1 MINDYTETEA
11 ERGLDLATFP
21 DKERELL
28 KDATA
33 FEVRTVARLTHPDL
47 ERMIVGHLVGQPID
61 EAKPDISAAEK
72 IVEAQIKTEWFE
84 DRAIGGMFED
94 FMSHYR
100 QKRSLMTVDE
110 AYNKCIIK
118 GQDPNNASNY
128 KNTAVGC
135 HAIAVVRAI
144 DVDILIERMTTHY
157 LMKRQNQIWEKA
169 QKDRNDPA
177 VGPRKSWENMREAC
191 IRDLLDPKGATI
203 KAFDLIKDAPENM
216 DWLRDMKYNPEKY
229 RGMRCGINAI
239 DLKTMGFRP
248 GQLTVFVGYHGGYKT
263 TTMLNVGYGLWENGC
278 NVLYVSLEMEPQ
290 IVQTKLLCRGTKG
303 LISYS
308 RVYNGGLIEPED
320 FDRLQNLAIKMVN
333 NALPSD
339 ERDKAK
345 KEYEEL
351 NSRLQNKTKDTADI
365 VIANKFFEEMGKK
378 KNKFV
383 VATVGQ
389 SEKMK
394 LSQLERWLYE
404 QAAVFKPDV
413 VILDYL
419 DLLQPEV
426 LNPNRLDV
434 GFGDICKMARQMG
447 KNMGFSAIT
456 AAQMKRG
463 AVERLRKTGLDAPE
477 KAQFGTD
484 DISGSG
490 QIGADADN
498 AFVLWRKGQNEVQ
511 LFTIKSRYAAMDN
524 AKGDTLQVDYE
535 SCTIAESNAIL
546 PCTEIMGTKSLGD
559 AMASAAKM
567 SNRPLL
573 GEDIDD
579 NIFSPT
585 GGLDMENPDGTP
597 ALAEDNSPIHDL

>member
-11 ERGLDLATFP
+11 ERGVDIDAFP
-21 DKERELL
+21 ERERELL

-33 FEVRTVARLTHPDL
+33 FEVRTVARLTQPDL
-47 ERMIVGHLVGQPID
+47 ERMIVGCLVGQPVD
-61 EAKPDISAAEK
+61 DAKPDITSAEK
-72 IVEAQIKTEWFE
+72 IVEAQIKSDWFE
-84 DRAIGGMFED
+84 DKAMGGMFDD

-100 QKRSLMTVDE
+100 QKRALMTVDE

-118 GQDPNNASNY
+118 GQDPNLASNY

-135 HAIAVVRAI
+135 HAISIVRAI
-144 DVDILIERMTTHY
+144 DVDILIERMTTHH
-157 LMKRQNQIWEKA
+157 LMRRQNQIWEKA

-177 VGPRKSWENMREAC
+177 VGPRKSWENMRESC

-203 KAFDLIKDAPENM
+203 KAFDLIKDAPANI

-229 RGMRCGINAI
+229 RGLRCGINAI
-239 DLKTMGFRP
+239 DTKTMGFRP

-303 LISYS
+303 AISYS
-308 RVYNGGLIEPED
+308 RVYNGGIIESED
-320 FDRLQNLAIKMVN
+320 FDRLAEFSAKMIDNTLSVE
-333 NALPSD
+333 D
-339 ERDKAK
+339 RDKAK
-345 KEYEEL
+345 KQFEDL
-351 NSRLQNKTKDTADI
+351 SSKLVNKSKDTADL
-365 VIANKFFEEMGKK
+365 VVAKKFFEDMSKRS
-378 KNKFV
+378 NKFI

-394 LSQLERWLYE
+394 LSQLERWLFE
-404 QAAVFKPDV
+404 QSAIFKPDV

-463 AVERLRKTGLDAPE
+463 AVERLRKTGMDAPE

-498 AFVLWRKGQNEVQ
+498 AFMLWRKGQNEVQ

-524 AKGDTLQVDYE
+524 IKGDTLQVDYE
-535 SCTIAESNAIL
+535 SCTISENGIMG
-546 PCTEIMGTKSLGD
+546 CTEIADKKSLGD
-559 AMASAAKM
+559 AMAAAAKM
-567 SNRPLL
+567 SKRPLL
-573 GEDIDD
+573 GEDIDEI
-579 NIFSPT
+579 NVYSPT
-585 GGLDMENPDGTP
+585 GGLDMDIAPP
-597 ALAEDNSPIHDL
+597 LPKDNSPVEDL